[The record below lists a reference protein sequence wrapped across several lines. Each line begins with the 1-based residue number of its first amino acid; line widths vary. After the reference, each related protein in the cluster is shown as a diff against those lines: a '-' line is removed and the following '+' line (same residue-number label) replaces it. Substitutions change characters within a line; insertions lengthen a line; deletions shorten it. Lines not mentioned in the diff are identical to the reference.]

1 MFLYMEPKTLKLVVK
16 KQPITIFHVR
26 QFIDKHMNKNTSFQ
40 PGRNK
45 ADGVIAPRYIL
56 KIMEKNGR
64 GASTR
69 VFFCKNHLIKELNE

>member
-1 MFLYMEPKTLKLVVK
+1 MFLYNDPKTLKLVVK

-26 QFIDKHMNKNTSFQ
+26 KFIDKHMNKGTNCQ

-56 KIMEKNGR
+56 KIMEKNKQ